1 MSHIV
6 ASNGFG
12 KMVHEHPHTRERW
25 TRETVE
31 DWRRRCAGRGRSGG
45 ILIEIE
51 ECDCPEYSAR
61 DEPTALPVKAMGVCR
76 VCQAPLV
83 WAVTLASETGAG
95 GKRMP
100 LDAEPNPAGNVA
112 VRQTGPRSLVARVL
126 GNDETADVFAERVY
140 MPHFATCA
148 GAARNIGAVV
158 EAFLRSHPSTEEG
171 S

>member
-1 MSHIV
+1 MSHII

-31 DWRRRCAGRGRSGG
+31 DWRRRCAGRSRSGG
-45 ILIEIE
+45 ILIRIE
-51 ECDCPEYSAR
+51 ECDCAEYADR
-61 DEPTALPVKAMGVCR
+61 EERPVKAMGTCA

-83 WAVTLASETGAG
+83 WARTLASESGAG
-95 GKRMP
+95 GQMMP
-100 LDAEPNPAGNVA
+100 LDVEPNRAGNVA
-112 VRQTGPRSLVARVL
+112 VRQTGPRTLVARVL
-126 GNDETADVFAERVY
+126 GKDETADAFTERIY

-148 GAARNIGAVV
+148 GAARNIGAAA
-158 EAFLRSHPSTEEG
+158 EEFLRSLTTGEG